1 MYKRQISAGIQI
13 ITLPFQFIWENCK
26 GIITEA
32 WNSISVTVS
41 DTLSMISDVISS
53 VWNGISD
60 LLSPILEGIK
70 GNIESSWDNVKSN
83 VSSVSDGIKST
94 VSDKWSSIKSTVNDK
109 MSGIKSTV
117 SEKWDA
123 AKNKT
128 SSAIDAMK
136 SKISAGLGSA
146 RSTVNSI
153 LGAIKDKFS
162 SIFNACKNVVSN
174 AIDAIKSKFHFSW
187 SLPHLKLPHVSI
199 SGRFSINPPSVPH
212 FSVSWYDKG
221 GIFDRPT
228 VIGVGEKRPEFVGA
242 LDDLRGIVREEAGG
256 NDMNTAYLL
265 KLLEMAEKYFP
276 EFAKEKQL
284 ILNDKFVGE
293 VAPEMDRRL
302 GDINRMKARY
312 V

>member
-1 MYKRQISAGIQI
+1 
-13 ITLPFQFIWENCK
+13 
-26 GIITEA
+26 
-32 WNSISVTVS
+32 
-41 DTLSMISDVISS
+41 MISSQHGKAHGPRTDVTERLRCNCYT
-53 VWNGISD
+53 VLCKRRNGRID
-60 LLSPILEGIK
+60 
-70 GNIESSWDNVKSN
+70 
-83 VSSVSDGIKST
+83 T
-94 VSDKWSSIKSTVNDK
+94 VRV
-109 MSGIKSTV
+109 
-117 SEKWDA
+117 
-123 AKNKT
+123 
-128 SSAIDAMK
+128 
-136 SKISAGLGSA
+136 
-146 RSTVNSI
+146 
-153 LGAIKDKFS
+153 S

-242 LDDLRGIVREEAGG
+242 LDDLRGIVRDEAGG

-265 KLLEMAEKYFP
+265 RLLEMAEKYFP